1 MEYNKDI
8 FNYGILGVPK
18 FKPRFAF
25 PALRCI
31 LSALDTHCIFSFDS
45 PTVYC
50 LELDEDGILQC
61 VMSNQRHSKRR
72 LEIVS
77 PEEYIS
83 ILTGK
88 VYDPEWYKNIEVGTL
103 LRFGIAYNDE
113 SEYGFGFRTQLVE
126 PLKEVIIS
134 DIAPSQ
140 IRPRLDKLPMAFNG
154 DDRVYYVRELNHYFP
169 SSVFIPIL
177 EPLKPVKNIELTQ
190 ISFF

>member
-8 FNYGILGVPK
+8 FNYGILGIPK

-31 LSALDTHCIFSFDS
+31 LMALDTYSIFSFDS

-50 LELDEDGILQC
+50 LELCANGKLKC
-61 VMSNQRHSKRR
+61 VMDNKCRSERQLK
-72 LEIVS
+72 IVS

-88 VYDPEWYKNIEVGTL
+88 LYDPEWYKNIEVGTCL
-103 LRFGIAYNDE
+103 QFGTAYRDYND
-113 SEYGFGFRTQLVE
+113 YGFGFQTQLVE

-134 DIAPSQ
+134 EIVSSQ
-140 IRPRLDKLPMAFNG
+140 IHPPVDKLPMAFNG
-154 DDRVYYVRELNHYFP
+154 DERVYYVQELDHYFP
-169 SSVFIPIL
+169 SSVFVPIL
-177 EPLKPVKNIELTQ
+177 EPLKPIKNIELTQ
-190 ISFF
+190 ILLF